1 MSNLSFADKQY
12 LENALRLDTGFVLNF
27 TDATFKDFFAEF
39 GIDIDTPKYA
49 IYGTSKAKRM
59 RAFWKLEDNKTVGR
73 VIIELAAM
81 YRNQELRLQ
90 PLVKFSTEI
99 EKIGQKLMMYDEMEN
114 RPLQQKKHNNSKDLT
129 IELRPEIYNHVKIY
143 LDNED
148 YFHAVEE
155 GYKIVRR
162 KLRELTGKE
171 KATEAFAESNYGKIF
186 GHLPENPIEQDFFTG
201 IKFLNMAIQYFRN
214 EKAHDIAKPLSR
226 NLAIHYLALTSLAY
240 DLITRNENKMIKG

>member
-39 GIDIDTPKYA
+39 GINIDDPKYA
-49 IYGTSKAKRM
+49 VNGTSKAKKM
-59 RAFWKLEDNKTVGR
+59 RAFWKIENNQTVGK

-99 EKIGQKLMMYDEMEN
+99 EKIGHKLMMYDDVEQAMPKRKQRNDE
-114 RPLQQKKHNNSKDLT
+114 LK
-129 IELRPEIYNHVKIY
+129 IELRPEIHNHVKTY
-143 LDNED
+143 LNNED

-171 KATEAFAESNYGKIF
+171 KATEAFAENNYEKIF

-214 EKAHDIAKPLSR
+214 EKAHDIAKPLNR
-226 NLAIHYLALTSLAY
+226 NLALHYLALTSLAY
-240 DLITRNENKMIKG
+240 DLITRNEEDKD